1 MVVNFRQRNLASFN
15 CFFQLWTKEVGHRL
29 FLVKTCCGCLFRT
42 VCSTPVGN
50 DKSLEAPFILE
61 HIAQRVGVLTTEV
74 AIDPVVGTHH
84 CTGIRDGN
92 GDMKCEQIRFLH
104 RPLRDDGVHK
114 ETPRLL
120 IIHHIVLDVADH
132 MLRLF
137 TLHKVA
143 DDGAREEWIFTRI
156 LEAASIPWLAD

>member
-1 MVVNFRQRNLASFN
+1 
-15 CFFQLWTKEVGHRL
+15 
-29 FLVKTCCGCLFRT
+29 
-42 VCSTPVGN
+42 
-50 DKSLEAPFILE
+50 
-61 HIAQRVGVLTTEV
+61 
-74 AIDPVVGTHH
+74 
-84 CTGIRDGN
+84 
-92 GDMKCEQIRFLH
+92 MKCEQIRFLH